1 VIGSLA
7 ITLMEEG
14 RYVEAEKEYRE
25 TFDGIRRV
33 LGPEHG
39 KTLYTLEYLA
49 IDISHEG
56 RYSEAKNSS
65 GTRSRRQ

>member
-1 VIGSLA
+1 
-7 ITLMEEG
+7 M
-14 RYVEAEKEYRE
+14 
-25 TFDGIRRV
+25 RRV

-56 RYSEAKNSS
+56 RYSEAKTLPGRDPDDS
-65 GTRSRRQ
+65 

>member
-1 VIGSLA
+1 
-7 ITLMEEG
+7 M
-14 RYVEAEKEYRE
+14 
-25 TFDGIRRV
+25 RRV

-65 GTRSRRQ
+65 GTRSRRQLKQINRTSLASLGLTSPAGR